1 MTGDSL
7 FLTAIAI
14 PKPPTKPGMRTGII
28 IGIVLAFVMYI
39 IIRSITYII
48 SKRKR
53 MRKQGKDLC
62 FIVVIEQLVSY
73 D

>member
-48 SKRKR
+48 SKR